1 MGDGGAAAVTT
12 LADLSKPWA
21 PGEAPWLDQLD
32 AVHDIRSSLQQRW
45 RDEGYVILPG
55 FFGDHNAEVFT
66 QDVLD
71 DYARAW
77 IADNGCNACGG
88 TGHADEVDLDDRT
101 VHSGDC
107 PKCAGVGDVRPMGW
121 PYNTPYMHVDAL
133 RRLCCDSALA
143 GVLEHLIGEPMAV
156 HLNLTGWRSTQRNWH
171 QDGYLNPDAN
181 ADHYAAVWVALDDI
195 DPHAGPFQYVPG
207 SHRRFGVI
215 RHDLMRAALRPDEQ
229 GPDWPTHSER
239 ILTPLFEDEL
249 RHDHIVPHE
258 FIAKRG
264 DVLIWHA
271 RLLHR
276 GSTPIDPTL
285 ERRALIAH
293 YSGVHHRPDFPS
305 AVRSDHG
312 GWFFP
317 IQEAGAPR

>member
-1 MGDGGAAAVTT
+1 MTT

-32 AVHDIRSSLQQRW
+32 AVHDGLSSLQQRW
-45 RDEGYVILPG
+45 RDEGYVILPW
-55 FFGDHNAEVFT
+55 FFGDHNAEAFT

-71 DYARAW
+71 EYARAW
-77 IADNGCNACGG
+77 LADNGPCGG
-88 TGHADEVDLDDRT
+88 DYAAGHEW
-101 VHSGDC
+101 C
-107 PKCAGVGDVRPMGW
+107 ERPMGW

-133 RRLCCDSALA
+133 RRLCCDGALG
-143 GVLEHLIGEPMAV
+143 GVLSHLIGEPMAV

-293 YSGVHHRPDFPS
+293 YSGVHHRPDFPR
-305 AVRSDHG
+305 AVQSDHG